1 MNTQVTFNSLA
12 IRQPSQQ
19 NGQSQN
25 FNRERATVDENSQ
38 QVQPGSSRRTA
49 EFVARGELLDS
60 LGKDK
65 QYKPQFNQQIAP
77 QNRTAIEQYATSSSI
92 SVNDDPRGRLLDQ
105 YV

>member
-1 MNTQVTFNSLA
+1 LNTQVTFNNLA
-12 IRQPSQQ
+12 IRQSPQQ

-25 FNRERATVDENSQ
+25 FNRDRAAVDENSQ
-38 QVQPGSSRRTA
+38 QLQPGSGRRPTDY
-49 EFVARGELLDS
+49 VARGELLDS

-65 QYKPQFNQQIAP
+65 RYKPQFNQQIAP
-77 QNRTAIEQYATSSSI
+77 QNRTAIEQYAASNSL